1 MALVGPTA
9 LWARPGHSVAG
20 VFASFALSLLAWP
33 LLTGGVQAPGL
44 DIPATVQKHVAAA
57 PLATLSRQGQDV
69 VITGSVA
76 MLFNTGSFLGPN
88 RAQKVNRARLTP
100 DGVTVSSGFDAI
112 RTALAA
118 ARTPKASVAVAVA
131 SIPTISPGGVR
142 VISIKPD
149 GTPIDDIQTGSI
161 GDKPDG
167 SPVQVASIDRADPS
181 QQNTALGT
189 IDEVVPLPPVPMMA
203 TPQLAYARETTAPTT
218 FDLSVD
224 KYGGKVSAKDVDC
237 MAQAIYFEARGESYR
252 GQVAVGQVVMNRL
265 AHPIYPK
272 DICQVVFQ
280 NQQMH
285 NACQFSFACDGIPE
299 TINDPKSWKQADEI
313 AKGVING
320 SLYLPEVGKATHYH
334 ANYVYPDWAPRLKR
348 VAKIGHHIFYQFKH
362 TA

>member
-1 MALVGPTA
+1 
-9 LWARPGHSVAG
+9 
-20 VFASFALSLLAWP
+20 LLA
-33 LLTGGVQAPGL
+33 GGAQGPGL
-44 DIPATVQKHVAAA
+44 DIPITVQKHADAAA
-57 PLATLSRQGQDV
+57 PLARLIRQGHDV

-76 MLFNTGSFLGPN
+76 MLFNTGSFTGPN

-112 RTALAA
+112 RAQLAA
-118 ARTPKASVAVAVA
+118 ARAPTASIAVAVA
-131 SIPTISPGGVR
+131 TGPTISPGGVR

-149 GTPIDDIQTGSI
+149 GTPLDDITTGSI

-167 SPVQVASIDRADPS
+167 TPVQVASIDPADPA
-181 QQNTALGT
+181 QQNSALGA

-218 FDLSVD
+218 FDPTVD
-224 KYGGKVSAKDVDC
+224 KFGGQVSAKDINC

-334 ANYVYPDWAPRLKR
+334 ANYVYPDWAPRLKG
-348 VAKIGHHIFYQFKH
+348 VAKIGHNIFYLFKSV
-362 TA
+362 A